1 MKKIMLLLSALALG
15 LTLVACK
22 GKTDLTTTLVIKKE
36 QLQSKIATKFPMTQ
50 ENPPVKIHI
59 INPKL
64 ELSDGSDRLG
74 LNVDLKV
81 DTPTKKVGRREVGG
95 MTLTGEALVTGT
107 LNYDKNEGVIY
118 FENGTLDKL
127 KMDQLPAKMQ
137 AQVNAMATEKVRLQ
151 LAKLPV
157 FTLDEA
163 NLEEKAAKAL
173 LQSVTVSGGALH
185 VVVGYAN

>member
-1 MKKIMLLLSALALG
+1 MLLLSALALG